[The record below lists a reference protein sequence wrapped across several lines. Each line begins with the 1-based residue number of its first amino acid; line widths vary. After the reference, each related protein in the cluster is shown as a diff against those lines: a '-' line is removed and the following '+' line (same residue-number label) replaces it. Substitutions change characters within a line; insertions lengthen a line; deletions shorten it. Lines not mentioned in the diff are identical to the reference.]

1 MLLHAFPAMSVSSFC
16 EFPENYVYRHG
27 GFTCFR
33 KYLHRKLLTTNFS
46 LIILK
51 MLKNVHLLDLFIET
65 IIFLFYSYLIPA
77 KMTKHFGTNLLFPL
91 LRFMINI
98 S

>member
-1 MLLHAFPAMSVSSFC
+1 MLLDAFLAMSVSLLG
-16 EFPENYVYRHG
+16 EFPENYMYIHG
-27 GFTCFR
+27 GFTYFR
-33 KYLHRKLLTTNFS
+33 NYLQRKLLTTNFS
-46 LIILK
+46 ILK
-51 MLKNVHLLDLFIET
+51 MLKNVHLLDLYIKT
-65 IIFLFYSYLIPA
+65 IMFLFYYYLIPA